1 MNARLPV
8 RVSPSFFED
17 LDRQLSSE
25 RGPNG
30 EPSSIDF
37 QAVEL
42 IAIIDEFAT
51 GFADIPPLIRGRD
64 DYRLLIKTGML
75 VGAISV
81 TGQRMADGAI
91 ELLSLELDL
100 NMKWDDR

>member
-1 MNARLPV
+1 MSARLQV
-8 RVSPSFFED
+8 RVSSSFFED

-30 EPSSIDF
+30 EPSRIDF

-42 IAIIDEFAT
+42 ISIVDEFASA
-51 GFADIPPLIRGRD
+51 FEEIPPLIKGRN

-75 VGAISV
+75 VGGISV
-81 TGQRMADGAI
+81 VGQRMSDGVI

-100 NMKWDDR
+100 NMRWDD